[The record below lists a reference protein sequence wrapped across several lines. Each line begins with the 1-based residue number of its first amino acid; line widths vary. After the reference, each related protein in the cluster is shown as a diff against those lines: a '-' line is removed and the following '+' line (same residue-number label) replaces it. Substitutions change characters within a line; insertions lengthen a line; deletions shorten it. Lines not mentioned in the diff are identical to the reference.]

1 MIIKK
6 ILGISLSLS
15 IVLLFFN
22 GCEYEKRAQK
32 LPLSLLVKN
41 KNICLYTNSKK
52 SFLDEKNKD
61 SYFLI
66 YTALSSYN
74 TRGNNFEK
82 KIMLK
87 EHIFPLKE
95 QECFPIPIHLFEL
108 DKPYDFILD
117 TDKNF
122 FTRACVL
129 KQNNT
134 FQIKVVTSTEN
145 CDK

>member
-41 KNICLYTNSKK
+41 KNICYTNSKK

-82 KIMLK
+82 KLCLK
-87 EHIFPLKE
+87 SIYF
-95 QECFPIPIHLFEL
+95 
-108 DKPYDFILD
+108 
-117 TDKNF
+117 
-122 FTRACVL
+122 R
-129 KQNNT
+129 
-134 FQIKVVTSTEN
+134 
-145 CDK
+145 

>member
-6 ILGISLSLS
+6 IGISLSLS
-15 IVLLFFN
+15 IFVLFFN
-22 GCEYEKRAQK
+22 GCDYEKRAQK

-82 KIMLK
+82 KLCLK
-87 EHIFPLKE
+87 SIYF
-95 QECFPIPIHLFEL
+95 
-108 DKPYDFILD
+108 
-117 TDKNF
+117 
-122 FTRACVL
+122 R
-129 KQNNT
+129 
-134 FQIKVVTSTEN
+134 
-145 CDK
+145 

>member
-6 ILGISLSLS
+6 ILGIPLSLS

-22 GCEYEKRAQK
+22 GCNYEKTAHK

-82 KIMLK
+82 KLCLK
-87 EHIFPLKE
+87 SIYF
-95 QECFPIPIHLFEL
+95 
-108 DKPYDFILD
+108 
-117 TDKNF
+117 
-122 FTRACVL
+122 R
-129 KQNNT
+129 
-134 FQIKVVTSTEN
+134 
-145 CDK
+145 